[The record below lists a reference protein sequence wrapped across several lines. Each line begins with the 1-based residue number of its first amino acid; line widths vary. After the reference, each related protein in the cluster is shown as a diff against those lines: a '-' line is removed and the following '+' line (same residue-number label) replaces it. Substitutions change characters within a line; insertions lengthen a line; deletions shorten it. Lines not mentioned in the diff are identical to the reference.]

1 MDKLID
7 EIKIKTGNSKDL
19 IYKSIKIN
27 NKTIYLIFSEVLTSG
42 EDINNFILKNIS
54 KIIDF
59 KIDITNGLFEFFYN
73 SIPSHNVSKVSNIDE
88 ILNKIFNG
96 YVVFIEENNYFAMEM
111 RASLDRGVS
120 NVVNE
125 ISLRGPKDAF
135 TENFNKNL
143 GLLRRRIKCP
153 SLFVKDL
160 EIGKQT
166 KTKVGIAYMNNI
178 CKIKNVDLILEKLS
192 SINIDGI
199 IDASYLK
206 DYLSS
211 PKNLF
216 PTVVSTERVDVASQ
230 ALLEGKIVIITD
242 NSPYCLILPSFFI
255 DFFHTPDDYYQ
266 KEISISF
273 LRIIKLIAF
282 LIACFLPAYYI
293 AITTHNHDA
302 ISTNLLLNFISQR
315 QNVPFPALVEAL
327 LMTISFEILKESDLR
342 MSSTMGTAVSI
353 LGGLILGD
361 ALVSAGIVS
370 PIMIIVVATSMI
382 SGLIFSS
389 VDLTSA
395 IRFYRIMLMI
405 LAASLGLY
413 GIFIGGMFLI
423 IHLVSLKTLEEDYL
437 APFSPLIEKEQR
449 DAIIKTNSKVK
460 YRNPLLTDKNKVKGR
475 RKWKKSYYY

>member
-1 MDKLID
+1 MNDIISK
-7 EIKIKTGNSKDL
+7 IKIATGNSKDL
-19 IYKSIKIN
+19 IYKEIVIQ
-27 NKTIYLIFSEVLTSG
+27 NKTICLVFSEVLTSG
-42 EDINNFILKNIS
+42 EDINNYILKNIS

-59 KIDITNGLFEFFYN
+59 NIDISNGLYDFFYN
-73 SIPSHNVSKVSNIDE
+73 SIPSHNVSKIKDLDE
-88 ILNKIFNG
+88 LLNKLFNG
-96 YVVFIEENNYFAMEM
+96 FVIFIDGDKYFGMEM
-111 RASLDRGVS
+111 RASLDRGVT

-143 GLLRRRIKCP
+143 GLVRRRIKSP
-153 SLFVKDL
+153 DLFVKDL
-160 EIGKQT
+160 EVGKQT
-166 KTKVGIAYMNNI
+166 KTKIGVCYMNSI
-178 CKIKNVDLILEKLS
+178 CKIKNVELILQRLEK
-192 SINIDGI
+192 INIDGI

-206 DYLSS
+206 DYLSN

-216 PTVVSTERVDVASQ
+216 PTIVSTERVDVASQ
-230 ALLEGKIVIITD
+230 ALLEGKILILTD
-242 NSPYCLILPSFFI
+242 TSPYGLVLPSFFI

-273 LRIIKLIAF
+273 IRIIKLIAF
-282 LIACFLPAYYI
+282 FIAIFLPAYYI

-327 LMTISFEILKESDLR
+327 LMTISFEILRESDLR

-382 SGLIFSS
+382 SGLVFTS

-395 IRFYRIMLMI
+395 VRFYRIALMI
-405 LAASLGLY
+405 LAAFFGLF

-437 APFSPLIEKEQR
+437 APFSPLIKVEQQ
-449 DAIIKTNSKVK
+449 DALVKVSSKVK
-460 YRNPLLTDKNKVKGR
+460 YRNPLLTNKNKVRGR
-475 RKWKKSYYY
+475 K